1 MFAKLTC
8 NVFGEKTECF
18 NMFVELK
25 RIVEAEIF
33 DEILVTSETKTNS
46 ECRFGL
52 PKKEVKEGGG

>member
-1 MFAKLTC
+1 
-8 NVFGEKTECF
+8 
-18 NMFVELK
+18 MFVELK